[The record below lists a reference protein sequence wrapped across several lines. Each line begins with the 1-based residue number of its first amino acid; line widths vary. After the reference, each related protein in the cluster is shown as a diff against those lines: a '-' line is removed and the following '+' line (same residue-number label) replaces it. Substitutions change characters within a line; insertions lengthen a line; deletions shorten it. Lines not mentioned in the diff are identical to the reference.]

1 MSELNRLKV
10 VDFTCGRLDS
20 DDINTDIPFTD
31 NFSKT
36 RTIQQANAVI
46 GAYVNRNYKDMQNK
60 ANIDDIP
67 TKVSELDNDVGYITN
82 ADIPTKTSDLEN
94 DSGFITSAD
103 LPTKVSELDNDSG
116 FITNTVDDLTNYTDN
131 DTLTG
136 LLNDKANKTDLDNVK
151 SAIDYKSTTYIG
163 DVTVES
169 VNSKNMFNANNLKA
183 CFFDNNNKIIANNNW
198 RITTLIPV
206 KPSTKYTLS
215 RSNGGNGQFLFAEYD
230 SSKTF
235 ITKNS
240 DWFADLSSKTYTTG
254 STTHYVIVGYN
265 ISYTNNE
272 MQFEKGIVRTTY
284 TPFQEITNSDN
295 YCSDEIVIGNWID
308 SKPIYRKCFTS
319 DTYNTSYSIPI
330 NNIQTITN
338 IVGMVR
344 RSDYDIWQVLPS
356 RIGNASFTAQFE
368 NLAFSNTALTVNVTW
383 GTSWSSALSKINII
397 VEYTKTTD

>member
-20 DDINTDIPFTD
+20 DDINTDIPFAD
-31 NFSKT
+31 SFAKT

-46 GAYVNRNYKDMQNK
+46 GAYVNRNYKDNRQWLTELENK
-60 ANIDDIP
+60 ADRD
-67 TKVSELDNDVGYITN
+67 E
-82 ADIPTKTSDLEN
+82 IPTKTSELDN

-103 LPTKVSELDNDSG
+103 VPTKTSELDNDSG

-136 LLNDKANKTDLDNVK
+136 LLDSKANSSDLTKVK
-151 SAIDYKSTTYIG
+151 QAIDYKGNVYLG
-163 DVTVES
+163 DITVQS
-169 VNSKNMFNANNLKA
+169 VKSKNMFNANNLKA
-183 CFFDNNNKIIANNNW
+183 CFYDNNNDIIPNNNW

-206 KPSTKYTLS
+206 KPNKKYTLS
-215 RSNGGNGQFLFAEYD
+215 RSNSGNGQFLFAEYD

-240 DWFADLSSKTYTTG
+240 DTFSDLSSKTYTTG
-254 STTHYVIVGYN
+254 STTYYVIVGYN
-265 ISYTNNE
+265 TAYTNNDV
-272 MQFEKGIVRTTY
+272 QFEYGTLRTTY
-284 TPFQEITNSDN
+284 TPFEEIENANN
-295 YCSDEIVIGNWID
+295 YCEDEIVIGTWID
-308 SKPIYRKCFTS
+308 GKPIYRKCFTS
-319 DTYNTSYSIPI
+319 DTYSTTYSIPI

-338 IVGMVR
+338 IVGMIR

-356 RIGNASFTAQFE
+356 RIGNAGFTAQFE
-368 NLAFSNTALTVNVTW
+368 NLAFTNTNLTVNMTW